1 VTAIPGGNRRPP
13 PAPGTLAERNLIGL
27 PRLGEH
33 RDNQD
38 PESSRAWQLTRSRD
52 LIEPHGGVIVVE
64 YFDVDDSRSIPW
76 QRRPYATALLAEL
89 RNPSR
94 GFDAVVI
101 GEPHRAFSATS
112 PA

>member
-1 VTAIPGGNRRPP
+1 
-13 PAPGTLAERNLIGL
+13 
-27 PRLGEH
+27 
-33 RDNQD
+33 
-38 PESSRAWQLTRSRD
+38 
-52 LIEPHGGVIVVE
+52 VIVVE
-64 YFDVDDSRSIPW
+64 YFDIDDSRSIPW